1 MRPLAIR
8 LAAGLALSL
17 SALALGSLAAP
28 AQIGASAQETASLEA
43 AGEPS
48 PEQAPAQA
56 SEPAQSLRTGSGLP
70 LPRYVSLKAERVN
83 LRVGPGRDYPVS
95 WLFLKAGLPMEVIQE
110 YDNWRRVR
118 DSEGSEGW
126 VFHSL
131 LSGERTALTA
141 PWLKGKAATVEMRRA
156 ATNESR
162 VVALME
168 PGVLAHVS
176 ECSFGWCRV
185 SASGTEGFVTQN
197 ELWGVYP
204 DEKF

>member
-1 MRPLAIR
+1 MPGVRGRSSPHLRSLASPIV
-8 LAAGLALSL
+8 LALALSFATL
-17 SALALGSLAAP
+17 MPHA
-28 AQIGASAQETASLEA
+28 GASAQETASLEA
-43 AGEPS
+43 
-48 PEQAPAQA
+48 QTPAV
-56 SEPAQSLRTGSGLP
+56 RTGSGLP

-141 PWLKGKAATVEMRRA
+141 PWLKGKPATVEMRRA
-156 ATNESR
+156 ATAESR
-162 VVALME
+162 VVARME
-168 PGVLAHVS
+168 PGVLARVS

-185 SASGTEGFVTQN
+185 SASGSEGFVTQN

>member
-1 MRPLAIR
+1 MRLTLAR
-8 LAAGLALSL
+8 LTATAGLAALL
-17 SALALGSLAAP
+17 FAVAPTTSAH
-28 AQIGASAQETASLEA
+28 AQETEVASAEPA
-43 AGEPS
+43 A
-48 PEQAPAQA
+48 AAARPAQPR
-56 SEPAQSLRTGSGLP
+56 SGSGLP
-70 LPRYVSLKAERVN
+70 LPRFVSLKATRVN

-131 LSGERTALTA
+131 LSGERTAIAA
-141 PWLKGKAATVEMRRA
+141 PWLKGKSATIDMRRSA
-156 ATNESR
+156 DETSQI
-162 VVALME
+162 VARME
-168 PGVLAHVS
+168 PGVVANVA

-185 SASGTEGFVTQN
+185 EAGNREGFVSQN

-204 DEKF
+204 GERF